1 MKWGKK
7 MRKFRSIIFLILFS
21 MFLVGCQTTDQ
32 TNDVT
37 GTVDI
42 TISENQQE
50 ETIAEAEIELS
61 DETNLL
67 ELLKDHFDVVV
78 QKDGFITSIEGKEQ
92 VPEDDIYWMY
102 TINGKSANVGA
113 AEYEVSDGDEINFDL
128 QKVSY

>member
-7 MRKFRSIIFLILFS
+7 MKKFRSIIFLILFS

-37 GTVDI
+37 GTVHI
-42 TISENQQE
+42 TLSENQEE
-50 ETIAEAEIELS
+50 ETFAVATIELS
-61 DETNLL
+61 NETNLL
-67 ELLKDHFDVVV
+67 KLLKDSFDVVAH
-78 QKDGFITSIEGKEQ
+78 KDGFITSIEGKEQ
-92 VPEDDIYWMY
+92 VPEDDVYWMY
-102 TINGKSANVGA
+102 TINGEPANVGA

>member
-1 MKWGKK
+1 